1 MAGKATSPD
10 RAASG
15 KPGVL
20 PSRAD
25 RLKAALKANIA
36 RRKAQAAA
44 RDTASGGES
53 QETDDDTP
61 RR

>member
-10 RAASG
+10 MAASG
-15 KPGVL
+15 K
-20 PSRAD
+20 SRATAERAD

-44 RDTASGGES
+44 RGTARAGGS
-53 QETDDDTP
+53 QEPDDNTP